1 MRCRSN
7 LRCAAIRWPVVRWA
21 DPLPTVFAAAF
32 LAGDARNLTVL
43 REAEDLHRFV
53 KAVGAP
59 PTVPVRASRV
69 ARISLA
75 VPTYLDELNAVRAGT
90 QGTSREPTL
99 AGNRGSTLGPTPG
112 YRMHRARGRRLHR
125 SRWFPEIA
133 PDQRK
138 TRGQPEHHC

>member
-1 MRCRSN
+1 MRCRSDF
-7 LRCAAIRWPVVRWA
+7 RCAAIRWSVTRWA
-21 DPLPTVFAAAF
+21 DPLPTVIAAAF

-99 AGNRGSTLGPTPG
+99 AGNRGPTLGPTPG

-138 TRGQPEHHC
+138 TRGQPEHYC